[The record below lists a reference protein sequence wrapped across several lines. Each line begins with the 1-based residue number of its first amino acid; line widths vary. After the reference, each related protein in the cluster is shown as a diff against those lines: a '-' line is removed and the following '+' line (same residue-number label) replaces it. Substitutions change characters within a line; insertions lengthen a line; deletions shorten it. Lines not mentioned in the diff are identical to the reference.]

1 MKGLKLGRRTLM
13 VSALA
18 GAIGSML
25 PMQSALASGGSSGPH
40 VSFGTQGH
48 IGEIIVNPY
57 NIAPLTAI
65 IRNGGY
71 ELTEATVRIVPKP
84 NGQEIAYKVS
94 RSELMTHAGIPVFGL
109 YPDYQNTIEVTYTRV
124 FHGTVEKF
132 KESYK
137 VYAAP
142 VSHPVNGT
150 AGMHHNMF

>member
-71 ELTEATVRIVPKP
+71 ELTEATVRIVPKTQWP
-84 NGQEIAYKVS
+84 RNCLQS
-94 RSELMTHAGIPVFGL
+94 
-109 YPDYQNTIEVTYTRV
+109 
-124 FHGTVEKF
+124 
-132 KESYK
+132 
-137 VYAAP
+137 
-142 VSHPVNGT
+142 
-150 AGMHHNMF
+150 

>member
-71 ELTEATVRIVPKP
+71 GTH
-84 NGQEIAYKVS
+84 GSY
-94 RSELMTHAGIPVFGL
+94 RSYCSQTQWPRNCL
-109 YPDYQNTIEVTYTRV
+109 Q
-124 FHGTVEKF
+124 
-132 KESYK
+132 S
-137 VYAAP
+137 
-142 VSHPVNGT
+142 
-150 AGMHHNMF
+150 